1 MDGLSVKQF
10 QGVHMKD
17 ISCVEELL
25 TQNNLLYEI
34 EIVDGNTIGELTR
47 RNVQSYGITVQ
58 QPNLLL
64 GKH

>member
-17 ISCVEELL
+17 ISIVEELL

-34 EIVDGNTIGELTR
+34 ESVDGNTIGELTR
-47 RNVQSYGITVQ
+47 RKVQSYGITVQ

-64 GKH
+64 GQH